1 MKYYDK
7 IFFVIAVI
15 VAGLSCGY
23 YFMNEP
29 KGELLEARVQTLEKK
44 LPAGIPWKKI
54 IVPELKVTSIEWPE
68 VRAQDEAGKWFFQ
81 VCTPPQIWVDKKGN
95 FMTESPY
102 YKEVARQSFALK
114 YVGVSNEP
122 YPIKYLGYF
131 GTKAEPIIQ
140 FENTSTNLSF
150 IGKLNEEIVAS
161 APSTGKKI
169 NLGLTPKKFEI
180 KRVKNDKNNTI
191 SDIVTVVLYDKS
203 LGKDVTI
210 YSNKETVIDDRRRI
224 SFSAPDGSIWHVK
237 APGESRKVG
246 TATYKVKSID
256 FDKGNAVIE
265 MIPDNTDI
273 EPQTMNLSAAGVVP
287 VK

>member
-1 MKYYDK
+1 
-7 IFFVIAVI
+7 
-15 VAGLSCGY
+15 
-23 YFMNEP
+23 MNEP

-81 VCTPPQIWVDKKGN
+81 VFTPPQIWVDKKGN
-95 FMTESPY
+95 SMTESPY

-140 FENTSTNLSF
+140 FENTATNLSF
-150 IGKLNEEIVAS
+150 IGKLNEEIIAS

-237 APGESRKVG
+237 APGESRKIG

-273 EPQTMNLSAAGVVP
+273 EPQTMNLSAAGVTP

>member
-1 MKYYDK
+1 
-7 IFFVIAVI
+7 
-15 VAGLSCGY
+15 
-23 YFMNEP
+23 
-29 KGELLEARVQTLEKK
+29 
-44 LPAGIPWKKI
+44 
-54 IVPELKVTSIEWPE
+54 
-68 VRAQDEAGKWFFQ
+68 
-81 VCTPPQIWVDKKGN
+81 
-95 FMTESPY
+95 MTESPY

-140 FENTSTNLSF
+140 FENTATNLSF
-150 IGKLNEEIVAS
+150 IGKLNEEIIAA

-191 SDIVTVVLYDKS
+191 SDVVTVVLYDKS

-237 APGESRKVG
+237 APGESRKIG

-265 MIPDNTDI
+265 MIPDNADI
-273 EPQTMNLSAAGVVP
+273 EPQTMNLSAAGVTP

>member
-1 MKYYDK
+1 MKHYDK
-7 IFFVIAVI
+7 IFFAIAVI
-15 VAGLSCGY
+15 AAGASCAF
-23 YFMNEP
+23 YFMNAP
-29 KGELLEARVQTLEKK
+29 KGELLRGRVESLEQKQPSGIAWK
-44 LPAGIPWKKI
+44 NIVVPALQ
-54 IVPELKVTSIEWPE
+54 VASIEWPE

-81 VCTPPQIWVDKKGN
+81 VFTPPQIWVDKKGN

-131 GTKAEPIIQ
+131 GTKKEPVIQ
-140 FENTSTNLSF
+140 FVDTVKNLSF
-150 IGKLNEEIVAS
+150 IGKLNEEIVAD

-169 NLGLTPKKFEI
+169 KLGLTPKKLDI
-180 KRVKNDKNNTI
+180 KRVRNNENNTI
-191 SDIVTVVLYDKS
+191 ADIATVVLFDNS
-203 LGKDVTI
+203 LGKEVTI

-224 SFSAPDGSIWHVK
+224 SFSAPDGSVWHVK

-246 TATYKVKSID
+246 AATYNVKSVD
-256 FDKGNAVIE
+256 FDKGAAVIE
-265 MIPDNTDI
+265 MVPDNADI
-273 EPQTMNLSAAGVVP
+273 EPQIMNLSAAGVSP